1 MIYLPLSVLTSYC
14 QKIAS
19 TWYSMLFLSSL
30 AFWQQLLKAND
41 LKVVECFASEKK
53 NIMLSQ
59 RLKQLVYVSFHIF
72 VVVLFVVT
80 NNDFCASVF
89 ETQVGK

>member
-19 TWYSMLFLSSL
+19 TWYSMLFLGRL

-53 NIMLSQ
+53 NIMLSR

>member
-1 MIYLPLSVLTSYC
+1 
-14 QKIAS
+14 
-19 TWYSMLFLSSL
+19 MLFLGRL

-41 LKVVECFASEKK
+41 LMVVECFVSEKK
-53 NIMLSQ
+53 NIMLSR